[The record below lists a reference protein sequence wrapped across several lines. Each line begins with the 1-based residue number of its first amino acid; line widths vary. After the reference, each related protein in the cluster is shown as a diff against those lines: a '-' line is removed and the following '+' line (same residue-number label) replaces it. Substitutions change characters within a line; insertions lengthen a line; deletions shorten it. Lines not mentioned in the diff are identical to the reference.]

1 MKGTEPKADM
11 GSVTTDGD
19 FKRPLS
25 NSPLGEGDEQ
35 AIIDPSSTEERR
47 EQDGSGKQDEESG
60 AEKSK
65 AEETTCIDKERT
77 SLDDGSSSDGPNLIS
92 STEL

>member
-11 GSVTTDGD
+11 ASVTTDGD
-19 FKRPLS
+19 SKRPLS

-35 AIIDPSSTEERR
+35 AFIEPSSAERR
-47 EQDGSGKQDEESG
+47 EQNDSSKQDEESS
-60 AEKSK
+60 AENSK
-65 AEETTCIDKERT
+65 AEGTTHKDKEST
-77 SLDDGSSSDGPNLIS
+77 SLDDGSSSDSPNLIS